1 MPVVQTIID
10 NAILTAQNKANL
22 ADAYTGVAIRLAN
35 GNARITAPRLVGGSP
50 REPNV
55 AIPSRAAGLD
65 TAVFNSMYG
74 QIINDLANRFA
85 RFFTEYFPI
94 RATLMP
100 EVEEWLERA
109 VSSGG
114 TGINANV
121 ERQIWQRDRDR
132 ISAEAASASDAAMNT
147 FAARGFPL
155 PPGALNASVIAIQR
169 KQSADLAAVS
179 RDAAIKAFDTEIEN
193 VRFAVAQAIEYRTKA
208 IAAAG
213 DYIRALAVAPNI
225 ASSLA
230 TQSAD
235 AQARLI
241 SAAASFYNARTNAAE
256 LDVRREGINAGN
268 TMDAQKTTIASE
280 VDYAKLRTNAA
291 IAAAE
296 SLGQQAAA
304 ALNGLNAT
312 SQLIESTE

>member
-10 NAILTAQNKANL
+10 NALLTAQNKANL
-22 ADAYTGVAIRLAN
+22 ADAYTGQAIRLAT
-35 GNARITAPRLVGGSP
+35 GRASVSADQIRASDP

-55 AIPSRAAGLD
+55 AIPSRASGID
-65 TAVFNSMYG
+65 TAVFESMYG
-74 QIINDLANRFA
+74 RIINDLANRFA

-94 RATLMP
+94 RETLMP

-109 VSSGG
+109 VTEGG
-114 TGINANV
+114 TGINAAV
-121 ERQIWQRDRDR
+121 ERQLWQRDRDR
-132 ISAEAASASDAAMNT
+132 ISAEAASASDGALSAW
-147 FAARGFPL
+147 AARGFPL
-155 PPGALNASVIAIQR
+155 PPGALNANIIAIQR

-179 RDAAIKAFDTEIEN
+179 RDAAIKSFDTEIEN
-193 VRFAVAQAIEYRTKA
+193 IRFAVAQAIDYRTKA

-225 ASSLA
+225 ASSLS

-241 SAAASFYNARTNAAE
+241 SAAASFYNARTSAMEAG
-256 LDVRREGINAGN
+256 VRRDSINAGN
-268 TMDAQKTTIASE
+268 SLDAAKTVAGLE
-280 VDYAKLRTNAA
+280 ADYSKQRVQAA
-291 IAAAE
+291 ISAAE